1 MGNYLLVLSGHR
13 FHFPFYFGQ
22 MSRDG
27 KAGPFSQCMFNF
39 LRNWSSLWA
48 FHLAFSLPV
57 HDSSSPIKNILN

>member
-1 MGNYLLVLSGHR
+1 MSNYLLVSSGHR

-39 LRNWSSLWA
+39 LRNCRLPLTFSSL
-48 FHLAFSLPV
+48 LCE
-57 HDSSSPIKNILN
+57 SSSPIRNILN